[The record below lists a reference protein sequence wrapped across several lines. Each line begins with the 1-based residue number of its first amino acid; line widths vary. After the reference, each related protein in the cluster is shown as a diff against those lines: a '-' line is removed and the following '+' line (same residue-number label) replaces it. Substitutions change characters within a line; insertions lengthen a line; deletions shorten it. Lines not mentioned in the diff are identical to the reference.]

1 MSQHMRRRLAGWL
14 VVSLGALI
22 VLAAGLP
29 SVILEAGKPFPY
41 NLFALLVPTRTA
53 LASTL
58 SSMNLWIQ
66 MFQFH
71 AGIGGGET
79 PVYSDGFL
87 VPLLH
92 PCLDLPMQGG
102 LVWNPA
108 IQAAS
113 HQGTQ
118 FNLGHIQ
125 PTAVLGRVVELEAC
139 SEPVLH
145 TLGRSGKLLGCMFAA
160 FTHGQR
166 PAVGACRAS
175 WRR

>member
-1 MSQHMRRRLAGWL
+1 MSEPLNVAIVGCGIGHMHAQAYRALPEQFRLVAVCDIDL
-14 VVSLGALI
+14 PRARQFAALYDI
-22 VLAAGLP
+22 PRMVDDLAELCA
-29 SVILEAGKPFPY
+29 I
-41 NLFALLVPTRTA
+41 
-53 LASTL
+53 TL

-125 PTAVLGRVVELEAC
+125 PTAVLGRVV
-139 SEPVLH
+139 V
-145 TLGRSGKLLGCMFAA
+145 T
-160 FTHGQR
+160 
-166 PAVGACRAS
+166 AVE
-175 WRR
+175 

>member
-1 MSQHMRRRLAGWL
+1 
-14 VVSLGALI
+14 
-22 VLAAGLP
+22 
-29 SVILEAGKPFPY
+29 
-41 NLFALLVPTRTA
+41 
-53 LASTL
+53 
-58 SSMNLWIQ
+58 

-79 PVYSDGFL
+79 PVYSDDFL

-125 PTAVLGRVVELEAC
+125 PTAVLGRVVEREAC
-139 SEPVLH
+139 SEPLR
-145 TLGRSGKLLGCMFAA
+145 LGGLECLGEGSRAVRVRRAPVHEMATDVNTARDAPERSEDQPEG
-160 FTHGQR
+160 T
-166 PAVGACRAS
+166 GAEIVAS
-175 WRR
+175 PHLEGAI

>member
-1 MSQHMRRRLAGWL
+1 MVFEEIIRYSPRRR
-14 VVSLGALI
+14 ALPRI
-22 VLAAGLP
+22 AEGF
-29 SVILEAGKPFPY
+29 S
-41 NLFALLVPTRTA
+41 PT
-53 LASTL
+53 ASTL

-108 IQAAS
+108 IQQLLTKALNSISAIFS
-113 HQGTQ
+113 QLPC
-118 FNLGHIQ
+118 LG
-125 PTAVLGRVVELEAC
+125 V
-139 SEPVLH
+139 
-145 TLGRSGKLLGCMFAA
+145 
-160 FTHGQR
+160 
-166 PAVGACRAS
+166 
-175 WRR
+175 